1 MASPIRSPESNNL
14 SEPGIITGGSVT
26 FETSPTQTSSNLI
39 DVKVRK
45 SKLGQAKPDD
55 SDKADIMKIIE
66 NSEQKEDLVNEVTE
80 AIY

>member
-1 MASPIRSPESNNL
+1 
-14 SEPGIITGGSVT
+14 
-26 FETSPTQTSSNLI
+26 
-39 DVKVRK
+39 VKVRK